1 MKGLRK
7 HFRLIAMAF
16 GILVLLQSCVAYKK
30 GNYTLEQA
38 VAEQNRVK
46 VRTAEGKT
54 IKYEKVE
61 FLDGTYYGRK
71 MIKGKS
77 SLVALDEE
85 DISDVMLQNKKM
97 STQLSIIAPFV
108 VIGVVLG
115 IRESVRN
122 SISVG
127 W

>member
-1 MKGLRK
+1 MKALRI
-7 HFRLIAMAF
+7 HFRLIAITL

-46 VRTAEGKT
+46 VRTVEGKT
-54 IKYEKVE
+54 IKYQKIEM
-61 FLDGTYYGRK
+61 LDGKYYGRK
-71 MIKGKS
+71 TIKGKS
-77 SLVALDEE
+77 SLVALVEE

-115 IRESVRN
+115 IR
-122 SISVG
+122 
-127 W
+127 